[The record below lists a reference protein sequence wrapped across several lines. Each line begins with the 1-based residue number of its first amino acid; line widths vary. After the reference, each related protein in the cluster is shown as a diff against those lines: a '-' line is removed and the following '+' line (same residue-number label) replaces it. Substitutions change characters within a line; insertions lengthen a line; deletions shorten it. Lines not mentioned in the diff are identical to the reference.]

1 MHVRKPKTP
10 DIAVRFDIF
19 QLTKTG
25 ISIALHE
32 HVRTRTRMKSQLLYL
47 TIHKRRQMSNIIILS
62 ENND

>member
-32 HVRTRTRMKSQLLYL
+32 HVRTRTRMNL
-47 TIHKRRQMSNIIILS
+47 NLS
-62 ENND
+62 I